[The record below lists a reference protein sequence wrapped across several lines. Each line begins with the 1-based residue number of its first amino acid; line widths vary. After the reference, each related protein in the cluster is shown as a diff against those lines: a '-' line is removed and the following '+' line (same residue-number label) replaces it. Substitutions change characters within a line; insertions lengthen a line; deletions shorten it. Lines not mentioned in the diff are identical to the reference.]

1 MLPRG
6 WGGGKSSHTLIIL
19 IYKLTIL
26 ILAAM
31 IIVNRKE
38 VPIINSYSVPDKC
51 PVCGHELLI
60 NKLSCSH
67 CATKI
72 EGEFSTC
79 KFCRLPDEQREFIE
93 VFIKCRGSIKEVE
106 RELGIS
112 YPTVRSRLDSVIAA
126 LGHRV
131 VDRGEGETVQARDI
145 LDALEEGKISA
156 AEAARR
162 LKKGDS

>member
-1 MLPRG
+1 
-6 WGGGKSSHTLIIL
+6 
-19 IYKLTIL
+19 
-26 ILAAM
+26 M
-31 IIVNRKE
+31 II
-38 VPIINSYSVPDKC
+38 SYSVPDKC
-51 PVCGHELLI
+51 PVCGHELLV
-60 NKLSCSH
+60 NRLSCTY

-79 KFCRLPDEQREFIE
+79 KFCRLPAEQREFIE

-112 YPTVRSRLDSVIAA
+112 YPTVRIRLDTVIAA
-126 LGHRV
+126 LGYRG
-131 VDRGEGETVQARDI
+131 VDRGEGETVQAQDI
-145 LDALEEGKISA
+145 LDAREEGKISA

>member
-51 PVCGHELLI
+51 PVCGHEILI

-112 YPTVRSRLDSVIAA
+112 YPTVRSRLDSVLTA
-126 LGHRV
+126 LGYKV
-131 VDRGEGETVQARDI
+131 AEGETGARVRATEV
-145 LDALEEGKISA
+145 LAALERGEISA
-156 AEAARR
+156 AEAAQR
-162 LKKGDS
+162 LKKGEG